1 MLTNTNKISIPV
13 RKSRFSICGI
23 SMATD
28 EPNRFTVSLGFPG
41 KLLHLESSMTGEQLV
56 CFRDFQKVIL
66 IDHGLLLYNEE
77 IEKARGSH
85 KRCQIWRSI
94 LTSHTSELT

>member
-1 MLTNTNKISIPV
+1 MLSNKNKDSMPV

-28 EPNRFTVSLGFPG
+28 ESNRFTVSIGFPG
-41 KLLHLESSMTGEQLV
+41 SLLNLESSMTGDQLV
-56 CFRDFQKVIL
+56 CFREFQKVVL

-77 IEKARGSH
+77 IDQARGSH

-94 LTSHTSELT
+94 LTSHTSELM